1 MAHAAP
7 VSSGATPDV
16 FGPRAHLV
24 AKWALPVVLGL
35 IFGFWAAANRR
46 YGGPITGWNLLFG
59 WLCALV
65 FVVAYA
71 VVREV
76 ARRLPCERHAML
88 WAAFTGVATGFLIS
102 QSPYV
107 SLLRAVIPALAAALG
122 VFVMLFYRYY
132 TRADMA
138 DRHVT

>member
-1 MAHAAP
+1 M
-7 VSSGATPDV
+7 
-16 FGPRAHLV
+16 
-24 AKWALPVVLGL
+24 AKWALPVLLGL
-35 IFGFWAAANRR
+35 VFGFWAAANRR

-65 FVVAYA
+65 FVVAYS

-76 ARRLPCERHAML
+76 ARHLRREHHALL
-88 WAAFTGVATGFLIS
+88 WAAFTGCATGFLIS

-122 VFVMLFYRYY
+122 VFVMLFYVYY
-132 TRADMA
+132 TREDPGG
-138 DRHVT
+138 RSVT